1 MITKLLPNERLD
13 DLQIKGYEIIQSPGR
28 FCFGMDAVLLSA
40 FARVKKN
47 EKALDLGTGI
57 KSDERLRNAVYLFGG
72 KLIYKALSIRL
83 GLPYYDMA
91 LFMSMF

>member
-1 MITKLLPNERLD
+1 MLY
-13 DLQIKGYEIIQSPGR
+13 GH
-28 FCFGMDAVLLSA
+28 
-40 FARVKKN
+40 
-47 EKALDLGTGI
+47 I

-72 KLIYKALSIRL
+72 KLIYKELSIRL